1 MTNCYPALATMLGVV
16 LGEEFRL
23 KARHAEPYPAKY
35 KITSDGLMYCYQ
47 RSVSWSNVGTN
58 LMQTR
63 IFCALLRGDV
73 EVVK

>member
-1 MTNCYPALATMLGVV
+1 MTNCYPALATMLGVE
-16 LGEEFRL
+16 LGKEFRL

-35 KITSDGLMYCYQ
+35 QITTEGMLYCYP
-47 RSVSWSNVGTN
+47 RSLSWSNVGTN